1 VIVSLKTQSSDVDRS
16 RTAADFATAINVIR
30 RATASRVGFG
40 ALAAAIA
47 FVGAGWSHAA
57 YWFVAMA
64 AWEII
69 LRPGLEARI
78 AAPVDERGAKR
89 AFALLAALNF
99 IGATA
104 YCVLPVASW
113 ASGAAIGQVLAATWL
128 CGTASHVLV
137 YFSNNKLLL
146 AANLVPSAL
155 VALLTPLMLA
165 EVGLIER
172 LLGSVVLVTILAAT
186 GVFARDRN
194 SLLQTLSHEA
204 QARTSAEEA
213 NEAKA
218 QFLSIISH
226 ELRTP
231 INSVVGYS
239 EMLHEELAAKGE
251 AQLRDD
257 ASKILGSGRALLG
270 LVNRIITLARLE
282 SGDALVEPITV
293 SLADV
298 VRGAAEAARELAE
311 ANGNRLIVH
320 ADPMGVA
327 ALDPEMFAQCVT
339 ELCNNAAKFTRN
351 GEIKI
356 IAERVRVRAVE
367 MLQVDVVDTGIGVD
381 EALAEKIFLP
391 FVQGDSR
398 ADRRFEGAGTGL
410 AVVRALARLMGGEVS
425 FSNRDGGGTIF
436 TLRVPIAGVASNETD
451 ELTRV
456 A

>member
-1 VIVSLKTQSSDVDRS
+1 VIAPLKTQPSGLDRPH
-16 RTAADFATAINVIR
+16 TAVEFTTVISVIR

-40 ALAAAIA
+40 ALAAVVA
-47 FVGAGWSHAA
+47 FVGAGWSYAA
-57 YWFVAMA
+57 YWFIAMA
-64 AWEII
+64 AWETI

-78 AAPVDERGAKR
+78 TAPDDERGAKR
-89 AFALLAALNF
+89 AFAWLAALNF

-113 ASGAAIGQVLAATWL
+113 VSGTAIGQVLAATWL

-155 VALLTPLMLA
+155 VALLTPLLLA
-165 EVGLIER
+165 EVGWIER

-194 SLLQTLSHEA
+194 SLLQNLSDEA

-239 EMLHEELAAKGE
+239 EMLREELADKGE
-251 AQLRDD
+251 AQLSDD

-270 LVNRIITLARLE
+270 MVNRIITLARLE
-282 SGDALVEPITV
+282 SGAAVVEPITV
-293 SLADV
+293 RLTDV
-298 VRGAAEAARELAE
+298 VRGAAEDARELAE
-311 ANGNRLIVH
+311 ANGNSFTVY
-320 ADPMGVA
+320 ADSMGVA
-327 ALDPEMFAQCVT
+327 ALDPEMFSQCVT
-339 ELCNNAAKFTRN
+339 ELCSNAAKFTRN

-356 IAERVRVRAVE
+356 IAKRVRVRGVE
-367 MLQVDVVDTGIGVD
+367 TLQVDVVDTGVGID
-381 EALAEKIFLP
+381 EAMAEKIFLP

-398 ADRRFEGAGTGL
+398 ADRCFEGAGTGL
-410 AVVRALARLMGGEVS
+410 AVVRGLARLMGGEVS
-425 FSNRDGGGTIF
+425 FLNREGGGTVF
-436 TLRVPIAGVASNETD
+436 TLRVPIAGVASDETD